1 MREHVIEISTEVFR
15 VLQQRSPG
23 YVSWAEEEPGPTQK
37 ILVGDDVYTEF
48 IDRAIAHHQTLD
60 QVIHEACTRTRNQV
74 FAGGG
79 PRSNARRLKK
89 TR

>member
-1 MREHVIEISTEVFR
+1 MREHVIEISTEVFH

-23 YVSWAEEEPGPTQK
+23 YVQWAEEEPGPTQK

-60 QVIHEACTRTRNQV
+60 QVIREDCTRTRNQV
-74 FAGGG
+74 ISGGNPG
-79 PRSNARRLKK
+79 GNTRRLKK
-89 TR
+89 MR